1 MSVQMKTSKAILELD
16 QIQKVIGSRTILDGL
31 TLTVK
36 EGEKFFIVGPSGC
49 GKTTLL
55 RIIAGLDGRHG
66 GTVAIDGRSMAH
78 KGAFVPPHRR
88 GVGFIFQEGALWPHL
103 TVDQHLYYSREARGD
118 REWTERILAITG
130 LAARRR
136 DYPHML
142 SGGEL
147 QRIALARAL
156 SGRPR
161 LLLLDEPLRNID
173 ANLAREMRDAIVAIL
188 DELSITSIF
197 VTHDQEEALSTADR
211 ILLMN
216 RSGQVQLGTP
226 HEVYNNPLT
235 PWALQFFGRAN
246 VFEGRADS
254 AGIMETPLGPVDTR
268 LAPGT
273 ACRAFFRP
281 AQILILS
288 ESEGRSAKVTART
301 LMGAV
306 TRLTVDVDGRALH
319 LVCCGAGPAV
329 GALIGI
335 KAGAPPTVFA
345 DEQDLFADGQTAST
359 ESNRNDH
366 VD

>member
-1 MSVQMKTSKAILELD
+1 MLTV
-16 QIQKVIGSRTILDGL
+16 DGL
-31 TLTVK
+31 SLARGGRQILTGVELK
-36 EGEKFFIVGPSGC
+36 LAPGEVRLLVGASGS

-55 RIIAGLDGRHG
+55 RSVAGLEVPDAGRILLDDRLVTAPG
-66 GTVAIDGRSMAH
+66 EILVE
-78 KGAFVPPHRR
+78 PHAR
-88 GVGFIFQEGALWPHL
+88 GIALTFQDGALWPHL
-103 TVDQHLYYSREARGD
+103 TVDQHLYYSRNARD
-118 REWTERILAITG
+118 NREWTERILEITG

-226 HEVYNNPLT
+226 HEVYNNPVT
-235 PWALQFFGRAN
+235 PWAFRFFGTVN
-246 VFEGRADS
+246 VFEGRAD
-254 AGIMETPLGPVDTR
+254 ARGTMETPLGSIDTG
-268 LAPGT
+268 LAPDT
-273 ACRAFFRP
+273 PCKAFYRP
-281 AQILILS
+281 AQILIVS
-288 ESEGRSAKVTART
+288 EKDGTSAKVTATT
-301 LMGAV
+301 LLGDV
-306 TRLTVDVDGRALH
+306 TQLTVDVAGTVLH
-319 LVCCGAGPAV
+319 AVCCGAGPAV
-329 GALIGI
+329 GARIGI
-335 KAGAPPTVFA
+335 RAGSLPIVFGDGDRPTA
-345 DEQDLFADGQTAST
+345 H
-359 ESNRNDH
+359 SNRNAH

>member
-1 MSVQMKTSKAILELD
+1 METPKAILELD
-16 QIQKVIGSRTILDGL
+16 HIRKVIGDRAIIDDLSLR
-31 TLTVK
+31 VN
-36 EGEKFFIVGPSGC
+36 EGERFFIVGPSGC

-55 RIIAGLDGRHG
+55 RIIAGLDHRHE
-66 GTVAIDGRSMAH
+66 GTVTIDGRPMTR
-78 KGAFVPPHRR
+78 KGGFVPPHCRE
-88 GVGFIFQEGALWPHL
+88 VGFIFQDGALWPHL
-103 TVDQHLYYSREARGD
+103 TVDQHLYYSRNARD
-118 REWTERILAITG
+118 NREWTERILEITG

-226 HEVYNNPLT
+226 HEVYNNPVT
-235 PWALQFFGRAN
+235 PWAFRFFGTVN
-246 VFEGRADS
+246 VFEGRAD
-254 AGIMETPLGPVDTR
+254 ARGTMETPLGSIDTG
-268 LAPGT
+268 LAPDT
-273 ACRAFFRP
+273 PCKAFYRP
-281 AQILILS
+281 AQILIVS
-288 ESEGRSAKVTART
+288 EKDGTSAKVTATT
-301 LMGAV
+301 LLGDV
-306 TRLTVDVDGRALH
+306 TQLTVDVAGTVLH
-319 LVCCGAGPAV
+319 AVCCGAGPAV
-329 GALIGI
+329 GARIGI
-335 KAGAPPTVFA
+335 RAGSLPIVFGDGDRPTA
-345 DEQDLFADGQTAST
+345 H
-359 ESNRNDH
+359 SNRNAH